1 MKEIIYSVWRNY
13 QIGLGLRRI
22 LVENPTDYII
32 ADCDIVGQLESCPD
46 FISESSLHNFDKTKS
61 IGTMFGVPVFIG
73 ALTDSKAN
81 LGLVNKD
88 REMVLVSAI
97 CKD

>member
-1 MKEIIYSVWRNY
+1 
-13 QIGLGLRRI
+13 
-22 LVENPTDYII
+22 
-32 ADCDIVGQLESCPD
+32 
-46 FISESSLHNFDKTKS
+46 
-61 IGTMFGVPVFIG
+61 MFGVPVFIG